1 MDEKRERTQADKQS
15 RNNSL
20 TLTDPSGAISSPAR
34 SCDLR
39 AAPDPPSKTP
49 TRPQL
54 LLNSAVLDRLGALAI
69 YLRSEKRWFK
79 IPIHS
84 DRVDD
89 ERGCDACARAMVSIC
104 SIPNDLSGD
113 NKLER
118 LWENRLR

>member
-1 MDEKRERTQADKQS
+1 MAPIALSPTER
-15 RNNSL
+15 R
-20 TLTDPSGAISSPAR
+20 
-34 SCDLR
+34 DLQPR
-39 AAPDPPSKTP
+39 AHLRSKTP

-104 SIPNDLSGD
+104 SIPNDRSGD

-118 LWENRLR
+118 LWRIGSAERGVACVA

>member
-1 MDEKRERTQADKQS
+1 MVWLALSSTERRDLQPRAHLRS
-15 RNNSL
+15 APPP
-20 TLTDPSGAISSPAR
+20 TLPSN
-34 SCDLR
+34 
-39 AAPDPPSKTP
+39 TP
-49 TRPQL
+49 TEPQL
-54 LLNSAVLDRLGALAI
+54 LLDSAVLDRLGALAI
-69 YLRSEKRWFK
+69 YLRPEKRWFK

-113 NKLER
+113 NKLGR